1 MGVQNPNTTG
11 YVHPNEPNLLNLHKA
26 LEYNSNGQPMLRV
39 SIGDENVEISGNVF
53 IPGNIEVFSTPDN
66 PVHSHITEVGTSG
79 ILTVPW
85 MPVAGNVTIDS
96 GNINVNNFPSNVSI
110 TQMPGVTIVGNV
122 EITNDIGNPI
132 PISRNTQP
140 NSSSNP
146 INVNLMG
153 SGSATGISSSI
164 DSKGRL
170 KVQTQEAIFFNT
182 FQYGKETDIWDET
195 TTNGASA
202 TFLSTISHVDMS
214 VTSAVGSKVIRQTR
228 QVQRY
233 APGRM
238 PTVIFS
244 VRLTPPTE
252 GVRRRFGM
260 FNGQDGFFFED
271 CGTLDP
277 ITNLPQYACVVIN
290 SNGPTVERI
299 YRDDWNGDKLDGLGE
314 SGITANPSAQQM
326 IQVDYEWYG
335 GGQVVFSFVMDGLPR
350 VIHTFNNGNR
360 LTQPWCKTP
369 FLPIRLEIENF
380 GGAAGTHHLYQ
391 GSNAILIEGGALKA
405 GVASNILT
413 PLTGIALDEALVFYP
428 VISIRLKPTCL
439 EAVVMP
445 SHFVANTLDNTDI
458 YYKVVRNATLNGTWV
473 DNPDTNAFTQYNITS
488 TGAITDGFSLDSGFI
503 TAGGMGRIDFNLR
516 TDLQLGRSGLGTISD
531 TITIA
536 IASKIANKKA
546 VASLT
551 WIEQR

>member
-1 MGVQNPNTTG
+1 MAERNQSNTTN
-11 YVHPNEPNLLNLHKA
+11 YVHPQESNLLNLHKV
-26 LEYNSNGQPMLRV
+26 LQYNNSGEPVARVHVDGISLQGDVLIDKVRVEVDGLHNTIDADHPVPVYFPTNPTVIISDNGS
-39 SIGDENVEISGNVF
+39 SITVDGTVTATISGTPTVNIGTIPEVEIK
-53 IPGNIEVFSTPDN
+53 
-66 PVHSHITEVGTSG
+66 
-79 ILTVPW
+79 
-85 MPVAGNVTIDS
+85 
-96 GNINVNNFPSNVSI
+96 
-110 TQMPGVTIVGNV
+110 
-122 EITNDIGNPI
+122 NDTGNPI
-132 PISRNTQP
+132 SISRNTQP

-182 FQYGKETDIWDET
+182 FQYGKETDVWDET
-195 TTNGASA
+195 TANGASA

-238 PTVIFS
+238 PTVVFS
-244 VRLTPPTE
+244 VRLTPPTV

-271 CGTLDP
+271 CGTLDSV
-277 ITNLPQYACVVIN
+277 TGEPQYACVVIN

-299 YRDDWNGDKLDGLGE
+299 YRNNWNGDKLDGLGE

-350 VIHTFNNGNR
+350 VIHTFNHGNR

-380 GGAAGTHHLYQ
+380 GGAPGTHHLYQ
-391 GSNAILIEGGALKA
+391 GSNALLIEGGALKA

-413 PLTGIALDEALVFYP
+413 PLTGITLDNALVFYP

-439 EAVVMP
+439 EAVVIP

-458 YYKVVRNATLNGTWV
+458 YYKVLRNTTLNGTWI
-473 DNPDTNAFTQYNITS
+473 DNPDANAFSQYNMTA
-488 TGAITDGFSLDSGFI
+488 TGEATDGFAIDSGFI
-503 TAGGMGRIDFNLR
+503 TAGGVGKIDLNLL
-516 TDLQLGRSGLGTISD
+516 TDFQLGRSGLGTVSD

-536 IASKIANKKA
+536 IASKTANKKA

>member
-1 MGVQNPNTTG
+1 MGVRNPNSTS
-11 YVHPNEPNLLNLHKA
+11 YEHPDEPNLLNLHKA
-26 LEYNSNGQPMLRV
+26 MEYDADGEPRLRV
-39 SIGDENVEISGNVF
+39 TSNIEGDITVTGDVT
-53 IPGNIEVFSTPDN
+53 IPGTITVTSTPED
-66 PVHSHITEVGTSG
+66 PIHSHITEVGTSG
-79 ILTVPW
+79 ILAVPYL
-85 MPVAGNVTIDS
+85 PIS
-96 GNINVNNFPSNVSI
+96 GSVSI
-110 TQMPGVTIVGNV
+110 SSLPEV
-122 EITNDIGNPI
+122 EIKNDTGNPI

-182 FQYGKETDIWDET
+182 FQYGKETDVWDET
-195 TTNGASA
+195 TANGASA
-202 TFLSTISHVDMS
+202 TFLSTISHVDLA

-244 VRLTPPTE
+244 VRLTPPTV

-260 FNGQDGFFFED
+260 FNGLDGFFFED
-271 CGTLDP
+271 CGTLDSV
-277 ITNLPQYACVVIN
+277 TGEPQYACVVIN
-290 SNGPTVERI
+290 SNGSTVERI

-350 VIHTFNNGNR
+350 VIHTFNHGNR

-413 PLTGIALDEALVFYP
+413 PLTGITLDDALVFYP
-428 VISIRLKPTCL
+428 VISIRLKPTHL
-439 EAVVMP
+439 EGVVMP

-488 TGAITDGFSLDSGFI
+488 TGAVTDGFSLDSGFI
-503 TAGGMGRIDFNLR
+503 TAGGMGKIDLNLR
-516 TDLQLGRSGLGTISD
+516 TDLQLGRSSLATVSD